1 MVYQK
6 LADLKA
12 LPPNKLAVCL
22 LYFISNI
29 NLLHHEESIIVMYY
43 KVILVSILVVVVGG
57 GVSTVLHCDSSSF
70 NFSKKILWIYLDI
83 KALTSYCKHD
93 LDLNIKLHKL
103 SVLTEECLSGC

>member
-1 MVYQK
+1 MTLFPSFCWFSYIFILVYQK

-43 KVILVSILVVVVGG
+43 KVILVSILVGFFPQFYTVI
-57 GVSTVLHCDSSSF
+57 VLH
-70 NFSKKILWIYLDI
+70 
-83 KALTSYCKHD
+83 
-93 LDLNIKLHKL
+93 
-103 SVLTEECLSGC
+103 